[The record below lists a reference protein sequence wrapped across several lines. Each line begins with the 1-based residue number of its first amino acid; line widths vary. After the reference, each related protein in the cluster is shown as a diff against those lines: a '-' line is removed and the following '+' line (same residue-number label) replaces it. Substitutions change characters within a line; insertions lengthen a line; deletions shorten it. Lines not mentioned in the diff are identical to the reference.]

1 MTPKSKHLVDVV
13 LLLSLATT
21 LQVACA
27 PAPPA
32 RPPAEESD
40 AARGPSCSSACERLR
55 ALGCMLGQRTPR
67 GATCETVCTRVQTDN
82 DGAGFP
88 VACLA
93 AAKTCAI
100 ADACR

>member
-1 MTPKSKHLVDVV
+1 MTPKSKHLVDFV

-27 PAPPA
+27 AEPPTK
-32 RPPAEESD
+32 RPVEESD

-55 ALGCMLGQRTPR
+55 ALGCMVGQRTPH
-67 GATCETVCTRVQTDN
+67 GASCETVCTRVQADN
-82 DGAGFP
+82 AGAGFP
-88 VACLA
+88 IACLT